1 MTERPD
7 LSRGRSQPR
16 PADVTGDP
24 ADPVTPTPAAAGA
37 VAAERPRVDF
47 SYPAPRGPQPRLA
60 PIGPKGATVA
70 IQYRLTPEE
79 ADILYQMQEAR
90 GDRRGIDTMRWLLA
104 TYGHDLIQKAADSRS

>member
-16 PADVTGDP
+16 PADVTYDP
-24 ADPVTPTPAAAGA
+24 ADPIITMPATTSTETQPVPETNTPRKAG
-37 VAAERPRVDF
+37 
-47 SYPAPRGPQPRLA
+47 PRLA
-60 PIGPKGATVA
+60 PIGPKAPTVA

-104 TYGHDLIQKAADSRS
+104 TYGDDLIAKATASRP